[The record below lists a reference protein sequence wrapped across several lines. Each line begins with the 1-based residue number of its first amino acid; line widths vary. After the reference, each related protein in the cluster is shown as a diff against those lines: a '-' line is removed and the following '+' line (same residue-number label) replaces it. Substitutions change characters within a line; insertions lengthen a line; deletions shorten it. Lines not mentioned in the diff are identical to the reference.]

1 METFFSL
8 LLYLGTFVV
17 GLCLDNSRTNSRYL
31 RLYTLWLY
39 IFLCFG
45 YMTGS
50 DWRAYELDYYHYTD
64 FQDSIRSGRRLP
76 ELGFWFVFFTLK
88 TIFRDFFIVIGI
100 LKALYLYSLIKLLK
114 SITDYWTASISILLP
129 TSLAFMLIDNPLR
142 YMTAL
147 IFVNWALYFFIQGKQ
162 KKGLVVLSMS
172 VLFHNTC
179 IVLLPIFLFFSKF
192 TKVLKLNNVVLWV
205 TYLAVFFLFM
215 DGGPVDSLLQQ
226 FQTLMV
232 AFVGKDYNSYTQIN
246 EEAVFTLGSILNI
259 AIFTLLLLLRNKI
272 LSLKYGG
279 LIFSCSVL
287 GYFMDRILIFIPTG
301 FRLGI
306 PLGYFS
312 AIAFASI
319 ICKFRLTYYAKIL
332 LVYFLLKF
340 SKTLWNSYCYLPYSN
355 SITYILTSH
364 KSYIERSE
372 YNYSHFMR
380 RMGKEYDRQR

>member
-50 DWRAYELDYYHYTD
+50 DWRSYELDFYYTD
-64 FQDSIRSGRRLP
+64 FQDYIRNIRGLS
-76 ELGFWFVFFTLK
+76 EVGFWFVFFTLK

-100 LKALYLYSLIKLLK
+100 LKALYLYSLIKFLK
-114 SITDYWTASISILLP
+114 TITDNWTASISILLP
-129 TSLAFMLIDNPLR
+129 KSLVFMLIDNPLR
-142 YMTAL
+142 FMTAL
-147 IFVNWALYFFIQGKQ
+147 IFVNWALYLFLQGKQ
-162 KKGLVVLSMS
+162 KKGIVVLSMS

-179 IVLLPIFLFFSKF
+179 IILLPIFLFFPKF
-192 TKVLKLNNVVLWV
+192 TKVLKFNNVALWV
-205 TYLAVFFLFM
+205 TYLAVFILFS
-215 DGGPVDSLLQQ
+215 DGGPVGSLLQQ
-226 FQTLMV
+226 FQSRMV
-232 AFVGKDYNSYTQIN
+232 AFGAKDYSAYTEID
-246 EEAVFTLGSILNI
+246 EEAIFTLGSILSI
-259 AIFTLLLLLRNKI
+259 FIFTLLLLLRKKI
-272 LSLKYGG
+272 LSLQYGD

-287 GYFMDRILIFIPTG
+287 SSFMGRILIFIPTG

-319 ICKFRLTYYAKIL
+319 ICKFRSSYYAKIL
-332 LVYFLLKF
+332 LVYFLLTF
-340 SKTLWNSYCYLPYSN
+340 SKALWTSYSYLPYSN
-355 SITYILTSH
+355 AIPYILTSH
-364 KSYIERSE
+364 KPYLERVE
-372 YNYSHFMR
+372 YNYSHFMQ
-380 RMGKEYDRQR
+380 RMGNEYYRQK